1 MQETELIQ
9 YSVFKSSRVDFGK
22 IKEIY
27 LLFYKSWGGRVAE
40 VPQHPS
46 SAANAQLSD
55 SDIMMPI
62 EMQY

>member
-9 YSVFKSSRVDFGK
+9 YSVFKSSWVDFGK

-27 LLFYKSWGGRVAE
+27 LLFYKSWGVAE

-46 SAANAQLSD
+46 YAANAELSD

-62 EMQY
+62 EMQL